1 MTFNMLLF
9 ITATFVLVVVSVLL
23 AYSLVHA
30 YWNLAR
36 RQENGDRPRPGLILE
51 TIWTIMPLGLLAVL
65 LILTFQAI

>member
-1 MTFNMLLF
+1 MTFNMLFF
-9 ITATFVLVVVSVLL
+9 IAATIILVIVSVLL
-23 AYSLVHA
+23 AYSLVRA

-36 RQENGDRPRPGLILE
+36 RQANSDRPRPAIILE